1 MKKDDIQFNLTEEMT
16 DYIIEINDLK
26 KKLIELEEKIII
38 IKNEEEKIIIKN
50 EIEDITKK
58 IEKFKRCFIKSFQ
71 KNNKEQI
78 KLYLNMQKD

>member
-1 MKKDDIQFNLTEEMT
+1 MQKDDIQFNLTDEMT
-16 DYIIEINDLK
+16 DYIIEINELK
-26 KKLIELEEKIII
+26 KQLIELEDKISIVDNEKDKLKI
-38 IKNEEEKIIIKN
+38 EKKKK
-50 EIEDITKK
+50 DITKK

>member
-1 MKKDDIQFNLTEEMT
+1 MQKDDIQFNLTDEMT
-16 DYIIEINDLK
+16 DYIIEINELK
-26 KKLIELEEKIII
+26 KQLIELEDKISIVDNEKDKLKI
-38 IKNEEEKIIIKN
+38 EKKK
-50 EIEDITKK
+50 EDITKK